1 MHVLSQILEHKIIAI
16 LRGAEPSDVLKIAD
30 ALYTGGVKI
39 IEVTFNSPQAME
51 VVHELATKM
60 GDRMLVGMG
69 TVLDPTTARNAIER
83 GARFIV
89 SPSFDHETIKETK
102 KQGAVSIPGAFT
114 PTEIVNA
121 FNSGGDI
128 IKVFP
133 ASGNVN
139 YIKEIRAPLSHIPLM
154 PTGGINLEN
163 IGEFQKAGAV
173 AFGIGTALVNT
184 KEKITTDYLKKITAV
199 AELFTKSVGTKN

>member
-1 MHVLSQILEHKIIAI
+1 MPVLSQILEYKIIAI
-16 LRGAEPSDVLKIAD
+16 LRGANPSDVLKISS
-30 ALYTGGVKI
+30 ALYEGGVRI
-39 IEVTFNSPQAME
+39 VEVTFNSPNAMD
-51 VVHELATKM
+51 VVHELAIKM
-60 GDRMLVGMG
+60 GEQMVIGMG
-69 TVLDPTTARNAIER
+69 TVLDATTARTAIDM

-89 SPSFDHETIKETK
+89 SPSFDSETINETK
-102 KQGAVSIPGAFT
+102 KHGAISIPGALT

-121 FNSGGDI
+121 FNCGGDI

-139 YIKEIRAPLSHIPLM
+139 YIREIRAPLSHIPLM

-163 IGEFQKAGAV
+163 IGEFLNAGAV

-184 KEKITTDYLKKITAV
+184 KEKITEAYLEKITAR
-199 AELFTKSVGTKN
+199 AGLFAKAVDERK

>member
-1 MHVLSQILEHKIIAI
+1 MPVLSHILEHKIIAI
-16 LRGAEPSDVLKIAD
+16 LRGADPSDVLKIAS
-30 ALYTGGVKI
+30 ALYDGGVRVL
-39 IEVTFNSPQAME
+39 EVTFNSPRAME
-51 VVHELATKM
+51 IVHELAVKK
-60 GDRMLVGMG
+60 GDQMLVGMG
-69 TVLDPTTARNAIER
+69 TVLDATTARNAIEK

-89 SPSFDHETIKETK
+89 SPAFDSETIKETK
-102 KQGAVSIPGAFT
+102 KHGAISIPGAFT

-121 FNSGGDI
+121 FNCGGDI

-139 YIKEIRAPLSHIPLM
+139 YIREIRAPLSHIPLM

-163 IGEFQKAGAV
+163 IGEFLNVGAV

-184 KEKITTDYLKKITAV
+184 KEKMTEESLEKIKV
-199 AELFTKSVGTKN
+199 MAELFTKAVRL